1 MRLIV
6 YLMKLKYLQLVFS
19 ENALSKVL
27 QVQATL
33 LVRDWSDSL
42 HNNQLHTHHV
52 RDQNQ
57 QPLQLNSHLA
67 CNSST

>member
-1 MRLIV
+1 M
-6 YLMKLKYLQLVFS
+6 YSMKLKYSQHLFS
-19 ENALSKVL
+19 QRTFYQKVL

-33 LVRDWSDSL
+33 LVGNLNGSL

-57 QPLQLNSHLA
+57 QPLQLNSHQA
-67 CNSST
+67 CISNTKYR